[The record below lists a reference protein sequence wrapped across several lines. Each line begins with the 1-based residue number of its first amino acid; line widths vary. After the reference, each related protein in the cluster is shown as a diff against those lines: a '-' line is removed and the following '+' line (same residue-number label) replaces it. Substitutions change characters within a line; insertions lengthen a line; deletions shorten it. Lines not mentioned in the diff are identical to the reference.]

1 MAVVK
6 GTNCGFVTSAPS
18 AAPGGATAAL
28 DNTSRAQIDV
38 APAGATKITEIGW
51 WASTATEESNFEVG
65 LYSHDAVNDCAKD
78 RLYVNNTNA
87 KGTTG
92 GWKTVAVDWAITAG
106 TTYWIAVQ
114 VDDTATATGYDY
126 STGTGTQS
134 GVCTGGSASLIDPWV
149 NAGTGNR
156 LTAFYAV
163 WEAAAGGTNMQI
175 NIGDAWKAVPAMQIN
190 IGDAWK
196 AVAGAQINIG
206 DVWKTI
212 F

>member
-1 MAVVK
+1 MTVTK
-6 GTNCGFVTSAPS
+6 GTNCGFVSVAPTSD
-18 AAPGGATAAL
+18 PGGATAAL
-28 DNTSRAQIDV
+28 DNTSRAQIDT

-51 WASTATEESNFEVG
+51 YAGTASEESNFEVG
-65 LYSHDAVNDCAKD
+65 LYSHDTTNNCALD
-78 RLYVNNTNA
+78 RLYVDNSNA
-87 KGTTG
+87 KGTTE

-114 VDDTATATGYDY
+114 LDDTATTTGYDY
-126 STGTGTQS
+126 TTGTGTQS

-149 NAGTGNR
+149 NGGTGVR

-163 WEAAAGGTNMQI
+163 WEAGAAGTNMQVNIGDVWKDIPTAQI
-175 NIGDAWKAVPAMQIN
+175 NIGDAWKPI
-190 IGDAWK
+190 
-196 AVAGAQINIG
+196 AGAQINIG